1 MGKKYWTLIILI
13 AFAVLLN
20 CVVLGVLV
28 SQPSTQNGVNSP
40 YIDKPISK
48 VTASV
53 IPAYLLP
60 SVTSIPSP
68 MSTNTNIS
76 SSSPNTEKLK
86 ITYVQTNLTG
96 GSFLVLISNDD
107 TSPVVVT
114 TVLVNGC
121 SANLEKDVTI
131 PANSSIEL
139 LLTIADGITFAQTYQ
154 IRLQSSEGQSAVF
167 YEIVC

>member
-13 AFAVLLN
+13 AFAIFLN
-20 CVVLGVLV
+20 YVVLGVLV
-28 SQPSTQNGVNSP
+28 TQPSAQNGTNTP
-40 YIDKPISK
+40 YVDKPISN

-60 SVTSIPSP
+60 SETSIPSP
-68 MSTNTNIS
+68 ISINTNIS
-76 SSSPNTEKLK
+76 SSSLDTEKLK
-86 ITYVQTNLTG
+86 ITYVQTNLTA

-107 TSPVVVT
+107 TSQVVVT
-114 TVLVNGC
+114 NVFVNGC

-131 PANSSIEL
+131 PANSSIKL